1 MHKDF
6 ESVPKPLHV
15 FDELNFIQEKENFS
29 NSLSREYQTNTELVD
44 FLARVF
50 QLSPYLKDSAFKD
63 LSFLENLLEI
73 GFEKSFNNILEVTK
87 SIGLK
92 FKTEAELMREVRT
105 AKRQCALLCGLA
117 DLGGWWNGDQAT
129 SALSGF
135 AKTSLATCLDFVLLQ
150 NHYQEKLVL
159 NNVNIPQHDCGI
171 IILGMGKLG
180 AGELNYSS
188 DIDLIFIFDD
198 AAKIRLNTDD
208 PITLLSRMARQLI
221 KLMQDRTSDGYVFR
235 MDLRLRPDP
244 SSTPLVIPLVAALN
258 YYEGQGQNWERAAMI
273 KARAV
278 AGDIRAGEA
287 FLKELS
293 PFIWR
298 KYLDFAAIND
308 VQSIKR
314 QIHAHKGHGE
324 IAVLGHNIKLG
335 RGGIREIEFFAQ
347 TQQLIA
353 GGRNEQLRC
362 NETIAALKV
371 LCENKWIEQTAVDE
385 LTQAYWFL
393 RDLEHR
399 LQMVDDSQTHT
410 LPDSIENLKSIA
422 YLSNENDLEKFSA
435 RIRNN
440 LEVVEKHYSE
450 LFETAPDLSSQEG
463 NLVFTGDDEDP
474 DTIKTLEKMG
484 FARASDIIKI
494 IKAWHVARIPALR
507 TTQARQLLTE
517 LIPDLLLAFSKANEP
532 DEVVFTFDRFL
543 SGLPAGIQ
551 LFAILKNNPDVS
563 DLMIKILS
571 AAPRLANQIS
581 QKPHVFDA
589 LIDPQFDKE
598 ALSKDML
605 CNLLNATLENISNY
619 ESALDE
625 TRRFFSQTQFM
636 IGCQAFAGTLSTK
649 KTAKAFS
656 ILAEVIIAVMLDLVT
671 REFEKRHGKIKCAKI
686 CVLGM
691 GRLGSLELTATSD
704 LDLIFLYDFD
714 EYVEVSDG
722 EKPLDASL
730 YFIRLMQRFI
740 SAMSSPTAEGK
751 LYELDFRLRPS
762 GNAGPL
768 ATHVEG
774 FLKYQREEA
783 WVWEG
788 QSLTRARAVAGDA
801 ELCARIETEIPEILT
816 IHKKHDTLEKEIFD
830 MRVHIEKEKGT
841 KNIWDVKTIAGGLL
855 DIEFIA
861 QWLVIKNGSSGIAGT
876 RQILEDSRHHEL
888 AADTREKL
896 LAAFDLYNG
905 ILQLQRICMDEPFDI
920 KNTSSGFIEIIC
932 SGMDMPDISSSEAHL
947 KAMQKEIRAIFNTL
961 LKDKKNPKL

>member
-1 MHKDF
+1 MHREF

-15 FDELNFIQEKENFS
+15 LDELSFEQERTSFS
-29 NSLSREYQTNTELVD
+29 KRLSQQYQNQTDIID
-44 FLARVF
+44 FLTCVF
-50 QLSPYLKDSAFKD
+50 QLSPYLKDSALKE
-63 LSFLENLLEI
+63 LLFLENLFES
-73 GFEKSFNNILEVTK
+73 GFQKSFEDISLATK
-87 SIGLK
+87 SLGLK
-92 FKTEAELMREVRT
+92 NLNETDMMREVRI

-117 DLGGWWNGDQAT
+117 DLGGWWNGDT
-129 SALSGF
+129 VTNALSNF
-135 AKTSLATCLDFVLLQ
+135 AKIALAACLDFVLLQ
-150 NHYQEKLVL
+150 NHHQEKLVL
-159 NNVNIPQHDCGI
+159 GNLNMPQEDCGF

-198 AAKIRLNTDD
+198 AATITLNTDD
-208 PITLLSRMARQLI
+208 PITLLSRMAKHLI
-221 KLMQDRTSDGYVFR
+221 KLMQERTGDGYVFR

-278 AGDIRAGEA
+278 AGDIAAGEA

-362 NETIAALKV
+362 NETIETLQV
-371 LCENKWIEQTAVDE
+371 LCENNWIEQNAVDE
-385 LTQAYWFL
+385 LSQAYWFL

-410 LPDSIENLKSIA
+410 LPDTLESLKPIA
-422 YLSNENDLEKFSA
+422 FMSNEKDLDKFSSQ
-435 RIRNN
+435 IRCN
-440 LEVVEKHYSE
+440 LETVEKHYSE
-450 LFETAPDLSSQEG
+450 LFETAHDLSSQEG

-474 DTIKTLEKMG
+474 DTLKTLEKMG
-484 FARASDIIKI
+484 FTRPGDIIKI

-507 TTQARQLLTE
+507 ATQARELLTE

-532 DEVVFTFDRFL
+532 DEVLFTFDKFL

-551 LFAILKNNPDVS
+551 LFSILKNNPDVS

-571 AAPRLANQIS
+571 AAPRLAKQIS
-581 QKPHVFDA
+581 QKPHVFDGM
-589 LIDPQFDKE
+589 IDPQFGE
-598 ALSKDML
+598 GALSKEVL
-605 CNLLNATLENISNY
+605 SNILNAALKNTSNY
-619 ESALDE
+619 EAALDE
-625 TRRFFSQTQFM
+625 ARRFFAQTQFM
-636 IGCQAFAGTLSTK
+636 IGCQAFAGTLSTQK
-649 KTAKAFS
+649 AAKAFTA
-656 ILAEVIIAVMLDLVT
+656 LAEVMISAMLEVVT
-671 REFEKRHGKIKCAKI
+671 LEFEQKHGKVIGSKI
-686 CVLGM
+686 CILGM

-714 EYVEVSDG
+714 KSVDVSDG
-722 EKPLDASL
+722 EKPLDTSL

-768 ATHVEG
+768 ATHIDG

-788 QSLTRARAVAGDA
+788 QSLTRARPVAGNI
-801 ELCARIETEIPEILT
+801 ELSETIRHEIPKILK
-816 IHKKHDTLEKEIFD
+816 IHQQRDRLEKEIFD
-830 MRVHIEKEKGT
+830 MRMRIEKEKGT
-841 KNIWDVKTIAGGLL
+841 NNIWDVKTVAGGLL

-861 QWLVIKNGSSGIAGT
+861 QWLVIKYACAGATGT
-876 RQILEDSRHHEL
+876 RHILS
-888 AADTREKL
+888 AADYPELDADAREKL
-896 LAAFDLYNG
+896 IQAFDLYNG
-905 ILQLQRICMDEPFDI
+905 LLQIQRICIDDPLDI
-920 KNTSSGFIEIIC
+920 KKASSGFVEIIC
-932 SGMDMPDISSSEAHL
+932 SGMDMPDLPSSEAHL
-947 KAMQKEIRAIFNTL
+947 RAMQKEIRAIFNAL
-961 LKDKKNPKL
+961 LKVKKNPEL

>member
-1 MHKDF
+1 MHSDF
-6 ESVPKPLHV
+6 ESVPKQLHV
-15 FDELNFIQEKENFS
+15 IDEKDLAKLKAGFS
-29 NSLSREYQTNTELVD
+29 KTLSQQYQSQNDIID
-44 FLARVF
+44 FLSRVF
-50 QLSPYLKDSAFKD
+50 QLSPYLKNIAEKEI
-63 LSFLENLLEI
+63 SFLESMFES
-73 GFEKSFNNILEVTK
+73 GFEESFSNIINVTK
-87 SIGLK
+87 SIGME
-92 FKTEAELMREVRT
+92 FETESDLMREVRI
-105 AKRQCALLCGLA
+105 AKRQCALLCAIA
-117 DLGGWWNGDQAT
+117 DLGGWWNGDEVT
-129 SALSGF
+129 SALSIF
-135 AKTSLATCLDFVLLQ
+135 ANTALHACLDFILLQ
-150 NHYQEKLVL
+150 NHKQEKLVL
-159 NNVNIPQHDCGI
+159 PNPATPQEGCGF

-198 AAKIRLNTDD
+198 AAQITLNTDD
-208 PITLLSRMARQLI
+208 PITLLSRMAKQLI
-221 KLMQDRTSDGYVFR
+221 KLMQERTGDGYVFR

-278 AGDIRAGEA
+278 AGDIVAGEA

-362 NETIAALKV
+362 NETIATLQV
-371 LCENKWIEQTAVDE
+371 LCDNNWIEQTAVDE

-410 LPDSIENLKSIA
+410 LPDTMEGLRQIA
-422 YLSNENDLEKFSA
+422 YMSNEDDLEKFST
-435 RIRNN
+435 RIRDN
-440 LEVVEKHYSE
+440 LKIVEKHYSE
-450 LFETAPDLSSQEG
+450 LFETAPELSSQEG

-507 TTQARQLLTE
+507 ATQARELLTE
-517 LIPDLLLAFSKANEP
+517 LVPDLLLAFSKANEP
-532 DEVVFTFDRFL
+532 DEVVFKFDRFL

-551 LFAILKNNPDVS
+551 LFSILKNNPEVS

-571 AAPRLANQIS
+571 AAPRLADQIS

-589 LIDPQFDKE
+589 MIDPQFGE
-598 ALSKDML
+598 GALSRQVL
-605 CNLLNATLENISNY
+605 SNILNSALKHTSNY
-619 ESALDE
+619 EIALDE
-625 TRRFFSQTQFM
+625 ARRFFAQTQFM
-636 IGCQAFAGTLSTK
+636 IGCQAFAGSLSAE

-656 ILAEVIIAVMLDLVT
+656 VLAEVMIASMLDVVT
-671 REFEKRHGKIKCAKI
+671 KEFEQKHGKVKGSKI
-686 CVLGM
+686 CILGM
-691 GRLGSLELTATSD
+691 GRLGSSELTATSD

-714 EYVEVSDG
+714 DNSEASDG
-722 EKPLDASL
+722 EKPLDTSL

-740 SAMSSPTAEGK
+740 AAMSAPTAEGK

-768 ATHVEG
+768 ATHVDG

-788 QSLTRARAVAGDA
+788 QSLTRARAIAGDL
-801 ELCARIETEIPEILT
+801 ELCEKVEAEIPKILKT
-816 IHKKHDTLEKEIFD
+816 HQQHKSLVKEIFD
-830 MRVHIEKEKGT
+830 MRMRIEKEKST
-841 KNIWDVKTIAGGLL
+841 KNIWDVKIIPGGLL

-861 QWLVIKNGSSGIAGT
+861 QWLAIKNGSSGLTGT
-876 RQILEDSRHHEL
+876 RQILNDPIHREISD
-888 AADTREKL
+888 DKREKL
-896 LAAFDLYNG
+896 VKAFNLYNG
-905 ILQLQRICMDEPFDI
+905 FLQIQRICIDDPFDMEHA
-920 KNTSSGFIEIIC
+920 SSGFVEIIC
-932 SGMDMPDISSSEAHL
+932 SGMDMPDLASSEAHL
-947 KAMQKEIRAIFNTL
+947 RATQKEVRKIFNSL
-961 LKDKKNPKL
+961 LKNKKNPEL

>member
-1 MHKDF
+1 MHSDF
-6 ESVPKPLHV
+6 ESVPKHLHV
-15 FDELNFIQEKENFS
+15 YDELNFAQEIAS
-29 NSLSREYQTNTELVD
+29 TINSISKNYQNQTDLIK
-44 FLARVF
+44 FLTCVF
-50 QLSPYLKDSAFKD
+50 KLSPYLKDCANKEFA
-63 LSFLENLLEI
+63 FLENLFEI
-73 GFEKSFNNILEVTK
+73 GFEKSFDNILLATK
-87 SIGLK
+87 SIGLESNN
-92 FKTEAELMREVRT
+92 EADLMRDVRI

-117 DLGGWWNGDQAT
+117 DLGGWWNGNRVT
-129 SALSGF
+129 SALSSF
-135 AKTSLATCLDFVLLQ
+135 AKSALTACLDFVLLQ
-150 NHYQEKLVL
+150 NHNQKKLVL
-159 NNVNIPQHDCGI
+159 SNLDIPQEDCGF

-180 AGELNYSS
+180 AEELNYSS

-198 AAKIRLNTDD
+198 SAKIILNTDD
-208 PITLLSRMARQLI
+208 PITLLSRMAKQLI
-221 KLMQDRTSDGYVFR
+221 KLMQERTEDGYVFR

-244 SSTPLVIPLVAALN
+244 SSTPLVIPLLAALN

-278 AGDIRAGEA
+278 AGDIQAGQV

-353 GGRNEQLRC
+353 GGRNEKLRC
-362 NETIAALKV
+362 NETISALKV
-371 LCENKWIEQTAVDE
+371 LCENNWIEQIAVDE

-399 LQMVDDSQTHT
+399 LQMVDDSQIHT
-410 LPDSIENLKSIA
+410 LPDTMDKLKSIA
-422 YLSNENDLEKFSA
+422 YMSNEDDPEKFSLL
-435 RIRNN
+435 IRSN
-440 LEVVEKHYSE
+440 LELVEKHYSE

-507 TTQARQLLTE
+507 TTQARELLTE
-517 LIPDLLLAFSKANEP
+517 LIPELLLAFSKANDP

-551 LFAILKNNPDVS
+551 LFSILKNNPEVS
-563 DLMIKILS
+563 GLMIKILS
-571 AAPRLANQIS
+571 AAPRLASQIS

-589 LIDPQFDKE
+589 MIDPQFGEDAPSKE
-598 ALSKDML
+598 LLSNILNSALK
-605 CNLLNATLENISNY
+605 NTSNY
-619 ESALDE
+619 EVALDE
-625 TRRFFSQTQFM
+625 ARRFFAQTQFM
-636 IGCQAFAGTLSTK
+636 IGCQAFAGKLSAE

-656 ILAEVIIAVMLDLVT
+656 ALAEVIITAMLDVVT
-671 REFEKRHGKIKCAKI
+671 KEFEQKHGKVKNSKV

-691 GRLGSLELTATSD
+691 GRLGSYELTASSD

-714 EYVEVSDG
+714 KNTEASDG

-768 ATHVEG
+768 ATHVDG
-774 FLKYQREEA
+774 FLKYQQEEA
-783 WVWEG
+783 WF
-788 QSLTRARAVAGDA
+788 S
-801 ELCARIETEIPEILT
+801 
-816 IHKKHDTLEKEIFD
+816 KS
-830 MRVHIEKEKGT
+830 
-841 KNIWDVKTIAGGLL
+841 DV
-855 DIEFIA
+855 
-861 QWLVIKNGSSGIAGT
+861 
-876 RQILEDSRHHEL
+876 
-888 AADTREKL
+888 
-896 LAAFDLYNG
+896 
-905 ILQLQRICMDEPFDI
+905 
-920 KNTSSGFIEIIC
+920 
-932 SGMDMPDISSSEAHL
+932 
-947 KAMQKEIRAIFNTL
+947 
-961 LKDKKNPKL
+961 